1 MKRFKGWLIPAFMV
15 VVFTGF
21 VSVDEAYGQ
30 LDTIL
35 KRMDDHNK
43 ALVSIRAKV
52 TMSKQNA
59 QLGGSPDIVKGNVIY
74 KAIKGR
80 NAADVRVDW
89 IKPEE
94 NFSIIGDQYIIY
106 RPRLNQVIK
115 GSTKNAGGNA
125 KAGGALAFMNMSRGQ
140 LKANYSVV
148 YLGEATLAS
157 GVVAWH
163 LRLTPK
169 QPTSYKSAEIW
180 VDQNGMPN
188 QSKVIENNNDST
200 TILLESI
207 EKNIRL
213 EKNAFKIAYPKNARE
228 VKG

>member
-1 MKRFKGWLIPAFMV
+1 MKQFKSFLFSLILVF
-15 VVFTGF
+15 VFTGF
-21 VSVDEAYGQ
+21 VSVGEAYGQ

-43 ALVSIRAKV
+43 ALVSLRAKV

-59 QLGGSPDIVKGNVIY
+59 QLGGSPDIVEGTVIY
-74 KAIKGR
+74 RAMKGR
-80 NAADVRVDW
+80 NADVRIDW
-89 IKPEE
+89 IKPAE
-94 NFSIIGDQYIIY
+94 NFSIIGDQYIVY

-115 GSTKNAGGNA
+115 GSTKKASGNA
-125 KAGGALAFMNMSRGQ
+125 KAGGALSFMNMSRAQ

-157 GVVAWH
+157 GVVTWH

-169 QPTSYKSAEIW
+169 QPTTYKSAEVW

-188 QSKVIENNNDST
+188 QSKVIENNNDT
-200 TILLESI
+200 TTVLLEAI

-213 EKNAFKIAYPKNARE
+213 ERNAFKIEYPKNAKE